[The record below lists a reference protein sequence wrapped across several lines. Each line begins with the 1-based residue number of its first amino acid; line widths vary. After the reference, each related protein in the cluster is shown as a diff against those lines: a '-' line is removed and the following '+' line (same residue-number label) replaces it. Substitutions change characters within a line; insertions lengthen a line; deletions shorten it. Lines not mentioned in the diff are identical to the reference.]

1 MKRRNFLWGSLLFVG
16 GCATATGHSTSSSQS
31 KAINLPK
38 TLRLAVTD
46 TKGLK
51 ELQQDYEPFRLALKE
66 AIGTEIEFFPVNH
79 FLSAVPALQANQ
91 VDLVWAGPAEYVVI
105 HARTDAVPIASLIR
119 SNYYTVIAVRADSG
133 IKTLADLKGKTVDMW
148 KLGSSSG
155 HLGGIKLLI
164 DGGLNAKSDFKVIMS
179 ADDSL
184 NPLKN
189 KTADAWV
196 RPIHKY
202 KLALQNAAASEAEYP
217 IIAQGKQLPGDVF
230 VLSSQLAPELVTEI
244 QSRLLANQDKLL
256 QAILSSESLVA
267 KFKDARLT
275 SASDED
281 YDMLREAYQAIEQ
294 DDFLY

>member
-1 MKRRNFLWGSLLFVG
+1 MFVG
-16 GCATATGHSTSSSQS
+16 GCATATGHSASSNSNHS
-31 KAINLPK
+31 KSINLPE

-46 TKGLK
+46 TRGL
-51 ELQQDYEPFRLALKE
+51 EALQQDYESFRLALKQ
-66 AIGTEIEFFPVNH
+66 AIGPAIEFFPVDH
-79 FLSAVPALQANQ
+79 PLSAVSALQANQ

-105 HARTDAVPIASLIR
+105 HARTEAVPIASLIR

-148 KLGSSSG
+148 KLGSSAA
-155 HLGGIKLLI
+155 HLGGIKLLV
-164 DGGLNAKSDFKVIMS
+164 DAGLNPQSDVKVIMS
-179 ADDSL
+179 ADDNL

-202 KLALQNAAASEAEYP
+202 KQALQNDAVSEAKYP

-230 VLSSQLAPELVTEI
+230 VLSSQFTPELVTEI
-244 QSRLLANQDKLL
+244 QSRLLANRDMLM
-256 QAILSSESLVA
+256 QAILTSENLSV
-267 KFKDARLT
+267 KFKDATLT
-275 SASDED
+275 SASDES
-281 YDMLREAYQAIEQ
+281 YDVLREAYQAIGQ